1 MHWVRNYAG
10 VLKSATDLRGNLY
23 TDWRGKYIGHPG
35 LIGLFQSDRVPDKY
49 LIYIFPQEPAGTY
62 LHTSDGTL
70 ITGDENLHI
79 KTRNSIYEFTLDK
92 KCISEDMI
100 RLLIAN
106 ALIYFDEHW
115 FEEGS

>member
-1 MHWVRNYAG
+1 MHWIRNYTG

-62 LHTSDGTL
+62 LHTSDATL